1 LRDLT
6 NAVLK
11 IQVAMKLSFQKLFFI
26 LIVIFGLFAILM
38 LAKPVLIPLSL
49 ALFISFILLPVV
61 KKLEG
66 WGLNKLLSAFVPILT
81 VILILAGSIT
91 LFSAHIMRL
100 SDQLEDFKGQ
110 ILNVLTDAIV
120 YINNNVNLLDDLN
133 REELVVKGKEWIN
146 ESGGSFIQS
155 AFSSTAA
162 LLTGLFATIIFTF
175 LILIYRVGLTKAFVA
190 FGDDENKSKILGMLK
205 NIQKVGQK
213 YLSGMFLL
221 IIVMGLI
228 NSIGL
233 WIIGIDSPFLFGFL
247 AGVLVIVPYLG
258 TPVGAILP
266 ILYAFMTSD
275 ASWVPIAVIIFFWVM
290 LTVESN
296 YLNPKIVGSS
306 VNLNPLVAILSLLI
320 GAKVWGIA
328 GMVLFLPFAAMFKV
342 VCDEFEQLK
351 PIAMIMSDNISGDK
365 NRKCGNSKWIE
376 KIKRWFRNK

>member
-1 LRDLT
+1 
-6 NAVLK
+6 
-11 IQVAMKLSFQKLFFI
+11 MKLSFQKLFFI

-365 NRKCGNSKWIE
+365 NRKYGNSKWIE
-376 KIKRWFRNK
+376 KIKRWFNNK